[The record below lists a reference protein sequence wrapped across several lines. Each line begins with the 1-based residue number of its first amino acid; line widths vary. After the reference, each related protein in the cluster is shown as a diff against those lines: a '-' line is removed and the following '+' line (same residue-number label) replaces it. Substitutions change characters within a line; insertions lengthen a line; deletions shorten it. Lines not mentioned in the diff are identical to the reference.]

1 MIEDGKEKKWHV
13 VAYANKV
20 STFHR
25 GMDAC

>member
-25 GMDAC
+25 VLDAY

>member
-20 STFHR
+20 STLHR
-25 GMDAC
+25 DMYAY